1 MAWRLLTVSVPASLD
16 DEIASVLGS
25 GSLGVEIVAAG
36 AGTSDIRVYLG
47 RADDVQAWRARTTR
61 VLGAHGLTEADVRI
75 AIDDVADEAWVE
87 KWQRALSPIPLGT
100 RFLVLPHE
108 ALEPSEGREAI
119 RLIPGMAFGTGE
131 HPTTR
136 ICAGALEDVVAPGS
150 RWLDLGCGT
159 GILAIVA
166 ALCGAGQIVALDLDP
181 EAAHVADEVVRANAL
196 ADRIHVGAGSIAD
209 APGAFDGIVANIQAS
224 FFLAH
229 AVELAQALAPRGVL
243 VLSGVLVED
252 LDEIEAALRPVGVE
266 PLERRSDGPWGCLI
280 GRKA

>member
-47 RADDVQAWRARTTR
+47 RADDVQAWRARTAR